1 MRYDD
6 DHKIRIRKQ
15 VLAEATSAFW
25 SLGPQRVAV
34 ATLMAR
40 LGLTHGGFY
49 AHFSSKDELVAQ
61 SITRMFDQSCERLAS
76 RSRGRAPAAALA
88 AYIDFY
94 LSEEHSDAPGRGCA
108 LPAVA
113 TDVSRMGRRERVLF
127 AQGTKKLCSAVA
139 ELFRKLGKNEEEAAS
154 LAFSLLSEISGVI
167 SIARATGPSEQSKRM
182 LAGARKSIK
191 NRFELPGTD

>member
-6 DHKIRIRKQ
+6 DHKVRVRKRL
-15 VLAEATSAFW
+15 LAEATSAFW

-61 SITRMFDQSCERLAS
+61 SITRMFDQSRARLAS

-94 LSEEHSDAPGRGCA
+94 LSEGHSDAPGRGCA
-108 LPAVA
+108 LPAAA
-113 TDVSRMGRRERVLF
+113 TDVSRMGRHERVLF
-127 AQGTKKLCSAVA
+127 AQGTEKLCGAVA